1 MNYFKKDG
9 QVYAYDDE
17 QVAAGYGK
25 GMAKLSKAEVDAL
38 ENPSMTEEQM
48 KESEIAQDKL
58 FLSNTDWIVAKIG
71 EASMLGSDTKPMIDQ
86 YAEQLEQREQARIRI
101 RITEGRA

>member
-25 GMAKLSKAEVDAL
+25 GMAKLSKAEADAL
-38 ENPSMTEEQM
+38 ENPPELLQ
-48 KESEIAQDKL
+48 IQ
-58 FLSNTDWIVAKIG
+58 SNNEARAYLALTDWYVIRMQETGEPIPRDILAERAKRR
-71 EASMLGSDTKPMIDQ
+71 
-86 YAEQLEQREQARIRI
+86 AEVIE
-101 RITEGRA
+101 